1 MTLDILYH
9 NLWPLNVVVAVG
21 EQWSYNLK
29 EFKEIGKMLWT
40 KLLKYRVTAVLGKG
54 LKVLK
59 VLIFLKCGKLTID

>member
-9 NLWPLNVVVAVG
+9 DLWPLNVVVAVG

-29 EFKEIGKMLWT
+29 EFKEKKMLWT
-40 KLLKYRVTAVLGKG
+40 KLLKYRVTAALGKG

-59 VLIFLKCGKLTID
+59 VLICLKCGV